1 MRSYVQALRH
11 SSTEKEV
18 WSVLTFFIL
27 SISSDLEY
35 LCLVAHV
42 FRGDTV
48 QGMMN
53 SSLLE

>member
-11 SSTEKEV
+11 SSTEKV